1 MKSPITGKEMSLTR
15 SKSSLTFRKEE
26 FSYFSHSYVCE
37 TSGEEFTSTE
47 LDELNLLQVHNQ
59 YRDKYNLP
67 FPSEIKSI
75 RSKYNLPSTKMSEI
89 LGFGINSYRNYEN
102 GEVPSISNGKLIQL
116 VEDPRKFRDM
126 VELCDTL
133 AYKEKLDII
142 EWVDKII
149 WNVKKNL
156 FSIRMEDYL
165 LGSKLPDSITGYV
178 KPDFTKF
185 TEMVKFFSERISP
198 WKTVLNKLLFYSDF
212 LAYRKN
218 CFSMSGV
225 RYRAIKM
232 GPVPNNYNSI
242 YEFMFN
248 KKDIEIEN
256 VAFTENVF
264 GYRFTKAAEK
274 QFNSDVFTNEE
285 IEILD
290 LVCSNFSELNTSEV
304 IEFSH
309 KEKAWLENEGER
321 RLIDYNYAFDITQI

>member
-15 SKSSLTFRKEE
+15 RKSSLTFRKEE
-26 FSYFSHSYVCE
+26 FSFFSHSYVCD
-37 TSGEEFTSTE
+37 TSREEFTSTE
-47 LDELNLLQVHNQ
+47 FDELNLLQVHNQ

-67 FPSEIKSI
+67 FPSEIRSI
-75 RSKYNLPSTKMSEI
+75 RKRYNLSATKMSEI

-126 VELCDTL
+126 VDMCDTL
-133 AYKEKLDII
+133 AHKEKLDII
-142 EWVDKII
+142 QWVDKII
-149 WNVKKNL
+149 WNIKKNS
-156 FSIRMEDYL
+156 FSISMEDYL
-165 LGSKLPDSITGYV
+165 LGSKLPDSISGYV
-178 KPDFTKF
+178 KPDFTKL

-212 LAYRKN
+212 LAYRQN

-225 RYRAIKM
+225 RYKAIKM

-242 YEFMFN
+242 YEFMSN

-264 GYRFTKAAEK
+264 GYRFNKAAEK
-274 QFNSDVFTNEE
+274 QFNPDIFTNEE

-290 LVCSNFSELNTSEV
+290 LVCSNFSKMNTSEV

-309 KEKAWLENEGER
+309 REKAWLDNEGER

>member
-1 MKSPITGKEMSLTR
+1 MKSPITGKDMSLTR
-15 SKSSLTFRKEE
+15 RKSSLAFRKEE

-75 RSKYNLPSTKMSEI
+75 RNKYNLSTTKMSEI

-116 VEDPRKFRDM
+116 VVDPRKFRDM
-126 VELCDTL
+126 VDLCDTL
-133 AYKEKLDII
+133 APKEKFDII

-149 WNVKKNL
+149 LNIKKNS
-156 FSIRMEDYL
+156 FSLKMEDYL

-225 RYRAIKM
+225 RYKAIKM

-248 KKDIEIEN
+248 KKDIIIEN
-256 VAFTENVF
+256 VAFSENVF
-264 GYRFTKAAEK
+264 GFRFNKAPEK
-274 QFNSDVFTNEE
+274 QFNADVFSDEE

-290 LVCSNFSELNTSEV
+290 LVCSNFSKMNTSDV
-304 IEFSH
+304 IKFSH

-321 RLIDYNYAFDITQI
+321 KLIDYNYAFDITQI

>member
-15 SKSSLTFRKEE
+15 KKSSLTYRKDE
-26 FSYFSHSYVCE
+26 FIFHSHFYVCE
-37 TSGEEFTSTE
+37 DSGEQFTSTE

-67 FPSEIKSI
+67 FPAEIQSI
-75 RSKYNLPSTKMSEI
+75 RNKYKLSATKMSEI

-102 GEVPSISNGKLIQL
+102 GEVPSNSNGKLIQL

-126 VELCDTL
+126 VGLCDAL
-133 AYKEKLDII
+133 DSEEKLVIL
-142 EWVDKII
+142 ERVDNMIF
-149 WNVKKNL
+149 NMKKNS
-156 FSIRMEDYL
+156 FSLKMEDYL

-185 TEMVKFFSERISP
+185 TEMVKFYSEKLNP

-212 LAYRKN
+212 LTYRNN

-248 KKDIEIEN
+248 KNDIEIIN
-256 VAFTENVF
+256 VAFSDNVF
-264 GYRFTKAAEK
+264 GYRFNKAENRE
-274 QFNSDVFTNEE
+274 FNPDVFSNDEL
-285 IEILD
+285 EILN
-290 LVCSNFSELNTSEV
+290 LVCSKFSDMNTNDV

-309 KEKAWLENEGER
+309 KEKAWLDNEGER
-321 RLIDYNYAFDITQI
+321 KLIDYNYAFDIIQI

>member
-15 SKSSLTFRKEE
+15 KKSSLTFRKEE

-75 RSKYNLPSTKMSEI
+75 RSRYNLPSTKMSEI

-133 AYKEKLDII
+133 APKEKFDVI
-142 EWVDKII
+142 ELVDKII
-149 WNVKKNL
+149 LNIKRNS
-156 FSIRMEDYL
+156 FSLKMEDYL

-248 KKDIEIEN
+248 KKDIIIEN
-256 VAFTENVF
+256 VAFSENVF
-264 GYRFTKAAEK
+264 GYRFNKAAEK
-274 QFNSDVFTNEE
+274 QFNADIFSNEE

-290 LVCSNFSELNTSEV
+290 LVCSNFSNMNTSDV

-309 KEKAWLENEGER
+309 KEKAWLENEAER
-321 RLIDYNYAFDITQI
+321 RLIDYKYAFDITQI

>member
-1 MKSPITGKEMSLTR
+1 MSLKR
-15 SKSSLTFRKEE
+15 RKSSLTFRKEE
-26 FSYFSHSYVCE
+26 FSFFSHSYVCE
-37 TSGEEFTSTE
+37 TSGEDFTSTE

-75 RSKYNLPSTKMSEI
+75 RNRYNLSATKISEI

-142 EWVDKII
+142 ERVEKII
-149 WNVKKNL
+149 WNIKKNS
-156 FSIRMEDYL
+156 FSIRIEHYL
-165 LGSKLPDSITGYV
+165 LGSNLPDSLTGSV
-178 KPDFTKF
+178 NPDFTKF

-264 GYRFTKAAEK
+264 GYRFNKAADK
-274 QFNSDVFTNEE
+274 QFNTDVFTNEE

-290 LVCSNFSELNTSEV
+290 LVCSNFSEMDTSEV